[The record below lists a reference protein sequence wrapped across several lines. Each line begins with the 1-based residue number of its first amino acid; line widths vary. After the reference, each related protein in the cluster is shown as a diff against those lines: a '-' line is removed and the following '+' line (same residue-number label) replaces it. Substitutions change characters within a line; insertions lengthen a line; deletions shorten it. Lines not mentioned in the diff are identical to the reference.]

1 MVPCASAHSI
11 CPFFRKKDYTPQGSR
26 PAASRGFLLAAKLLC
41 FFRRSANREN
51 FSGAHDKWTLPG
63 GNALTPEKAPVDF
76 AEQKSGK

>member
-1 MVPCASAHSI
+1 MVSCASAHSI

-41 FFRRSANREN
+41 FFRRGANGEN
-51 FSGAHDKWTLPG
+51 FSGAPG